1 MDPQPGQLAL
11 EVETPA
17 LTVAA
22 LYRQVQAAV
31 TAAFPRGH
39 QLWVR
44 GEIQSISDRTGHC
57 YIDLVDPD
65 LARGRDAPVLRV
77 NCWGRTWGPMRE
89 TLTKQGIV
97 LEAGTVVSM
106 RGRIELYQPR
116 GQISFIATDIDVTA
130 LLGRLAA
137 RRAALLETLRREGLL
152 ERNHALIVPDVPLRI
167 GLVASAGTEGFND
180 FVGQLNASGFA
191 FSLTLFAANVQGAGA
206 PMSVTR
212 AVRALGASDCAL
224 GVLVR
229 GGGSRGDLAAFD
241 AEPVARAVAALPIP
255 LWTGIGHTGDL
266 SVADVVANRA
276 FVTPTACGQEL
287 VRRVGFWWAGVIDA
301 GDLIARRARAV
312 IEAATR
318 HDSAARGRLAAGAR
332 GQLARHGD
340 RVERRALQI
349 GGHAR
354 RQLESAAGA
363 VEQRAGR
370 IGPGARRALD
380 RHHDR
385 TLGWRRLLAAYD
397 VDRQLARGYSI
408 TLGRDG
414 EVVRAASAL
423 APGDVLVTRFADG
436 RARSVVEGTDVSIA
450 NGGQP

>member
-1 MDPQPGQLAL
+1 MDPEPGQLAL

-89 TLTKQGIV
+89 SLAKQGIV
-97 LEAGTVVSM
+97 LEAGTVVSL

-152 ERNHALIVPDVPLRI
+152 ERNHALSVPDVPLRI

-180 FVGQLNASGFA
+180 FVGQLHASGFA
-191 FSLTLFAANVQGAGA
+191 FSVTLFAANVQGAGA

-212 AVRALGASDCAL
+212 ALRALGASDCAL

-241 AEPVARAVAALPIP
+241 AEPVARAVAALSMP

-266 SVADVVANRA
+266 S
-276 FVTPTACGQEL
+276 
-287 VRRVGFWWAGVIDA
+287 
-301 GDLIARRARAV
+301 
-312 IEAATR
+312 
-318 HDSAARGRLAAGAR
+318 
-332 GQLARHGD
+332 
-340 RVERRALQI
+340 
-349 GGHAR
+349 
-354 RQLESAAGA
+354 
-363 VEQRAGR
+363 
-370 IGPGARRALD
+370 
-380 RHHDR
+380 
-385 TLGWRRLLAAYD
+385 
-397 VDRQLARGYSI
+397 
-408 TLGRDG
+408 
-414 EVVRAASAL
+414 
-423 APGDVLVTRFADG
+423 
-436 RARSVVEGTDVSIA
+436 
-450 NGGQP
+450 